1 MLGERKASC
10 HVANAIIQ
18 PENLQNVQEMHFW
31 QKAPMN
37 LFVTL
42 SFLTE
47 DVTLEVK
54 GFTRLTRQNVLSHD
68 IVQTIVHSWIVKT

>member
-18 PENLQNVQEMHFW
+18 PKNLQNVQEMHFW
-31 QKAPMN
+31 QKAPLN

-47 DVTLEVK
+47 DVTLEVI
-54 GFTRLTRQNVLSHD
+54 GLRRLTRENVLSHTESK
-68 IVQTIVHSWIVKT
+68 Q